1 MSALFDSLRMSA
13 DNLQSELVALRRH
26 IHQFPELSWEEVK
39 TASKLQMMLADHG
52 LQNGHQ
58 LAKTG
63 FFIDIE
69 GKEPGPVIAYRAD
82 LDALAINDAKR
93 GPYAS
98 KVPGVGHMC
107 GHDYHSTLAYGV
119 ALLLGRNRDK
129 FNGTIRVF
137 WQPAE
142 ESSPSGA
149 PSMIEDG
156 ILNGVEAVYGI
167 HCDPTI
173 PSGTIAVRHG
183 ADTASFDAIKIEVR
197 TDNTTHSARPHTGKD
212 VMWIAHQMLMNL
224 YQIPTRITD
233 ARSPLVIS
241 ICTFHAGEALNIIPD
256 QVRFGGTIRASGDT
270 ERYRVRQHIYQL
282 ATQTEELYGV
292 KVEVDLLPGAPPVIN
307 NSALVDAVRSEM
319 LEVLG
324 PQSVLDREQSMG
336 AEDFGYYSQII
347 PAVFLRVG
355 TSCSP
360 ETSYPLHSKF
370 FDVDE
375 TTLAPSSALLSY
387 LLIRHLQRINQH
399 QVSSSLLAYPG

>member
-1 MSALFDSLRMSA
+1 MPALFDALRVNAENLHA
-13 DNLQSELVALRRH
+13 DLVALRRH
-26 IHQFPELSWEEVK
+26 LHQFPELSWEEVK
-39 TASKLQMMLADHG
+39 TASKLQLMLADQG
-52 LQNGHQ
+52 LHNGHQ
-58 LAKTG
+58 IAKTG
-63 FFIDIE
+63 FFIDIQ
-69 GKEPGPVIAYRAD
+69 GKQPGPIIAYRAD
-82 LDALAINDAKR
+82 MDALAITDAKR

-98 KVPGVGHMC
+98 KVAGVGHMC
-107 GHDYHSTLAYGV
+107 GHDYHSTLAFGV
-119 ALLLGRNRDK
+119 ALLLNQNRDK
-129 FNGTIRVF
+129 FNGTVRVF

-156 ILNGVEAVYGI
+156 VLNGVEAVFGI

-173 PSGTIAVRHG
+173 SSGTVGIRHG
-183 ADTASFDAIKIEVR
+183 ADTASFDAIRVEVR

-212 VMWIAHQMLMNL
+212 VMWIAHQMLLNL

-256 QVRFGGTIRASGDT
+256 HVRFGGTIRASSDT

-292 KVEVDLLPGAPPVIN
+292 KVEVDLMPGAPPVLN
-307 NSALVDAVRSEM
+307 DSTLVDAVRSEM
-319 LEVLG
+319 QHVLG
-324 PQSVLDREQSMG
+324 PEAVLDREQSMG
-336 AEDFGYYSQII
+336 AEDFGYYSQIV
-347 PAVFLRVG
+347 PSVFLRVG

-375 TTLAPSSALLSY
+375 TTLAPASALLSY
-387 LLIRHLQRINQH
+387 LLIRHLQEHEHRQIS
-399 QVSSSLLAYPG
+399 SSSLAYPE

>member
-1 MSALFDSLRMSA
+1 MSALFDSLRVNAGS
-13 DNLQSELVALRRH
+13 LQSDLVALRRH
-26 IHQFPELSWEEVK
+26 IHQFPEISWEEVK
-39 TASKLQMMLADHG
+39 TSSRLQMMLADRG
-52 LQNGHQ
+52 LQSGHQ
-58 LAKTG
+58 IAKTG

-69 GKEPGPVIAYRAD
+69 GKEPGPMIAYRAD
-82 LDALAINDAKR
+82 MDALAINDAKR
-93 GPYAS
+93 CSYSS
-98 KVPGVGHMC
+98 KIAGAGHMC

-119 ALLLGRNRDK
+119 ALLLHDNRDK
-129 FNGTIRVF
+129 FNGTVRVF

-149 PSMIEDG
+149 PSMIDDG
-156 ILNGVEAVYGI
+156 VLNGVEAVYGI

-173 PSGTIAVRHG
+173 PSGTVAVRHG

-212 VMWIAHQMLMNL
+212 VMWIAHQVLLNL

-256 QVRFGGTIRASGDT
+256 HVRFGGTIRASSDT

-282 ATQTEELYGV
+282 AIQTEELYVV
-292 KVEVDLLPGAPPVIN
+292 KVEVDLIPGAPPVLN
-307 NSALVDAVRSEM
+307 YAALVDAVRAEM

-324 PQSVLDREQSMG
+324 PDAVLEREQSMG
-336 AEDFGYYSQII
+336 AEDFGYYSHFV
-347 PAVFLRVG
+347 PAVFMRIG

-360 ETSYPLHSKF
+360 ETSFPLHSKF

-375 TTLAPSSALLSY
+375 STMAPVSALLSY
-387 LLIRHLQRINQH
+387 LLIRHLQRLEQRHI
-399 QVSSSLLAYPG
+399 SSSLLAYPG